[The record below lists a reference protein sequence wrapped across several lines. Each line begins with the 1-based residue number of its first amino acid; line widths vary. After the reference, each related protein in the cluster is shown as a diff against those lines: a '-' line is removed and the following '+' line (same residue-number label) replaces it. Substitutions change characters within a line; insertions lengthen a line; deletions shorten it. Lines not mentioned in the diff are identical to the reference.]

1 MWLCFAVTAPFGS
14 LPPREDLLRG
24 RELKRACGGG
34 LAFPNDQMMQFCRY
48 EEKPRLTVFV
58 SGRGV
63 RVRGLL
69 GALREVC
76 SGGWRVKTKDR
87 RQMEEESVQA
97 GRFN

>member
-1 MWLCFAVTAPFGS
+1 M
-14 LPPREDLLRG
+14 
-24 RELKRACGGG
+24 
-34 LAFPNDQMMQFCRY
+34 
-48 EEKPRLTVFV
+48 FV

-87 RQMEEESVQA
+87 GQMEEESVQA
-97 GRFN
+97 GRVN

>member
-1 MWLCFAVTAPFGS
+1 M
-14 LPPREDLLRG
+14 
-24 RELKRACGGG
+24 
-34 LAFPNDQMMQFCRY
+34 
-48 EEKPRLTVFV
+48 FV

-69 GALREVC
+69 GALREVY